1 MIEKIQRCTLG
12 IEVDLRKRG
21 KKKHSAKSEYDDERQ
36 VRVSTMKMKL
46 GQGSIQHKVQKV

>member
-21 KKKHSAKSEYDDERQ
+21 KKKHSAKSEYDDERY